1 MHRGISSVV
10 TGIGTRSVLH
20 QQLHINWV
28 VRENSEMQWASL
40 VVLIA
45 NLIWRVLAFFKEEL

>member
-10 TGIGTRSVLH
+10 TGIRTRSVLH

-45 NLIWRVLAFFKEEL
+45 NLIWRVLAFFK